1 MANTKEH
8 STITGFLFLLNASA
22 VYEHSKQ
29 KPCHSLHPLSLAI
42 LVVSDIFVIQ
52 SNKNVSDTSA
62 ILANLRAKIIPGL
75 CA

>member
-29 KPCHSLHPLSLAI
+29 KPCHNLHPLSLAFFVVIDI
-42 LVVSDIFVIQ
+42 LVIQ
-52 SNKNVSDTSA
+52 SNKKASDTSA
-62 ILANLRAKIIPGL
+62 ILAKLRAKIIPGL
-75 CA
+75 